1 MASRPSS
8 FIPKKPGTSKA
19 KDAKDVVV
27 FLRAHDKLAT
37 LLPAAARLVALQ
49 KDCAAILP
57 SQFAW
62 CVPQAFENGQLT
74 LTIPN
79 TALAAKLKQ
88 QLPKLQD
95 NLLKRGW
102 QVIAIRLKVQ
112 VVTEVAKPERIPHA
126 GLSAN
131 AVAAFA
137 QLENALEKTPQ
148 NSVLKDALKKLLEK
162 RTQSGTQTE
171 VQTGTRREP
180 GA

>member
-1 MASRPSS
+1 MASRSSS
-8 FIPKKPGTSKA
+8 FTPKKPGTSKA

-27 FLRAHDKLAT
+27 FLRSHAGLAT

-62 CVPQAFENGQLT
+62 CRPLAFENGQLT
-74 LTIPN
+74 LAIPN
-79 TALAAKLKQ
+79 AALAAKLKQ

-112 VVTEVAKPERIPHA
+112 VVAEVAKPERIPHP

-131 AVAAFA
+131 AIAAFA
-137 QLENALEKTPQ
+137 QLEKTLEKTPQ
-148 NSVLKDALKKLLEK
+148 NSTLNEALKNLLEK
-162 RTQSGTQTE
+162 RTQIKT
-171 VQTGTRREP
+171 
-180 GA
+180 

>member
-1 MASRPSS
+1 MTRPAS
-8 FIPKKPGTSKA
+8 FIPYRPGASKA
-19 KDAKDVVV
+19 KTAKGAVD

-57 SQFAW
+57 TQFAW
-62 CVPQAFENGQLT
+62 CSPLAFENGQLT
-74 LTIPN
+74 IAIPN
-79 TALAAKLKQ
+79 AALAAKLKQ

-112 VVTEVAKPERIPHA
+112 VVTEVVKPAKTPHP
-126 GLSAN
+126 GLPVG

-148 NSVLKDALKKLLEK
+148 NSALKAALKNLVEK
-162 RTQSGTQTE
+162 RRQSATK
-171 VQTGTRREP
+171 TG
-180 GA
+180 

>member
-8 FIPKKPGTSKA
+8 FIPYHRGTSKA
-19 KDAKDVVV
+19 KTAKDAVD
-27 FLRAHDKLAT
+27 FLRTHDKLAD

-57 SQFAW
+57 TQFAW
-62 CVPQAFENGQLT
+62 CSPLAFENGQLT
-74 LTIPN
+74 LAIPN
-79 TALAAKLKQ
+79 AALAAKLKQ

-112 VVTEVAKPERIPHA
+112 VVTKIIKKAILTNP
-126 GLSAN
+126 GLSAG
-131 AVAAFA
+131 AITAFA

-148 NSVLKDALKKLLEK
+148 NSALKEALKNLVEK
-162 RTQSGTQTE
+162 RTQSAT
-171 VQTGTRREP
+171 
-180 GA
+180 

>member
-1 MASRPSS
+1 MASRPTS
-8 FIPKKPGTSKA
+8 FIRKHPGTSKA

-62 CVPQAFENGQLT
+62 CSPLAFENGQLT
-74 LTIPN
+74 LAIPN
-79 TALAAKLKQ
+79 AALAAKLKQ

-112 VVTEVAKPERIPHA
+112 VVTEIAKKEMQPHP
-126 GLSAN
+126 GLSIE

-137 QLENALEKTPQ
+137 QLESALEKTPQ
-148 NSVLKDALKKLLEK
+148 NSALKDALKKLVEK
-162 RTQSGTQTE
+162 RTQTRTQDPGGASSG
-171 VQTGTRREP
+171 
-180 GA
+180 

>member
-1 MASRPSS
+1 MTRPASFTPYQ
-8 FIPKKPGTSKA
+8 PGNSRA
-19 KDAKDVVV
+19 KSAKGAVD
-27 FLRAHDKLAT
+27 FLRAHDKLAN

-57 SQFAW
+57 AQFAW
-62 CVPQAFENGQLT
+62 CSPLAFENGQLT
-74 LTIPN
+74 LAIPN
-79 TALAAKLKQ
+79 AALAAKLKQ

-112 VVTEVAKPERIPHA
+112 VINVVAKQERKPHPGLPA
-126 GLSAN
+126 G

-148 NSVLKDALKKLLEK
+148 NSALKEALKNLVEK
-162 RTQSGTQTE
+162 RTQSATKT
-171 VQTGTRREP
+171 
-180 GA
+180 

>member
-1 MASRPSS
+1 MTRPAS
-8 FIPKKPGTSKA
+8 FIPYRPGASKA
-19 KDAKDVVV
+19 KTAKGAVD

-57 SQFAW
+57 TQFAW
-62 CVPQAFENGQLT
+62 CSPLAFENGQLT
-74 LTIPN
+74 IAIPN
-79 TALAAKLKQ
+79 AALAAKLKQ

-112 VVTEVAKPERIPHA
+112 VVTEVAKPAKIPHP
-126 GLSAN
+126 GLPVG

-148 NSVLKDALKKLLEK
+148 NSALKAALKNLVKK
-162 RTQSGTQTE
+162 RTQSATKTD
-171 VQTGTRREP
+171 
-180 GA
+180 